1 MFKKQIFTIG
11 LAILLVNVA
20 WSQSEEITTLRL
32 EDYFNMEFVSSPQIS
47 PDGNQIIY
55 TRRWINK
62 YEDRTESDLW
72 IMDADGKNNRFLMN
86 GGSPAWSPD
95 GKKVAF
101 VKEGEPQG
109 EQVFVK
115 YIDLEGPAT
124 QVTRLDENPG
134 DIRWSPDGKYI
145 SFVMIVPEKNKWD
158 IKMPKKPKDAKWTEE
173 PRIVEDLVYRRDRQG
188 FLKEGYDHIFI
199 VPAEGGTARQITE
212 GNWDHGSG
220 GYSWTKDEKYILFS
234 SLRIEEAEYA
244 YRESEI
250 YSVDINSGEIVQL
263 TTRKGPDGSPFV
275 SPDNKLVAYQGFDF
289 TDDTYINSNFYV
301 MNMDGSNPRLISG
314 DFDKNA
320 STLKWAEDN
329 SGIYVN
335 VREKGTSNL
344 YFIPVKGSVRQITT
358 GNHMLSAS
366 SISKG
371 GVAAGTMSDPKLPG
385 DIVAYNVTKPAIMK
399 LTSVNADVLSR
410 VTLGEIEEIWY
421 KSTDNLDIHGWIIK
435 PPDFDP
441 GKKYP
446 LILTIHG
453 GPHGMYSVGFNFNW
467 QIHAANGYVVLYTN
481 PRGSAGYGSE
491 FGNLIKNDY
500 PNKDF
505 DDLMNG
511 VDEVIKKGYIDE
523 ENLFVYGGSG
533 GGVLTSWIVGHTGRF
548 AAASVNYPV
557 IDWISFVGTTDGV
570 SWYRNFEK
578 LPWEDPTEH
587 LRRSPLMY
595 VGNVTTPTL
604 LMTGVKDLRTPISQ
618 TEEFYQA
625 LKFRK
630 VPTAMIR
637 FNEEFHG
644 TSSKPSNYM
653 RTTLYLHHW
662 FERYGTF
669 NKSADDLTD

>member
-1 MFKKQIFTIG
+1 MFNKSLIIIGSTI
-11 LAILLVNVA
+11 LITCMVNA
-20 WSQSEEITTLRL
+20 QTEKITTLQL

-47 PDGNQIIY
+47 PAGDQIIY
-55 TRRWINK
+55 TKRWINK
-62 YEDRTESDLW
+62 YEDRTQSDLW
-72 IMDADGKNNRFLMN
+72 IMDSNGKNNRFLMK
-86 GGSPAWSPD
+86 GGSPIWSPD

-101 VKEGEPQG
+101 IKDGEPQG
-109 EQVFVK
+109 SQIFVK
-115 YIDLEGPAT
+115 YMDLDGVAT
-124 QVTRLDENPG
+124 QITRLDESPG
-134 DIRWSPDGKYI
+134 NIQWSPDGNYI
-145 SFVMIVPEKNKWD
+145 SFVMIVPEKKKWD
-158 IKMPKKPKDAKWTEE
+158 IKMPKKPKGAEWTED
-173 PRIVEDLVYRRDRQG
+173 PRIVEDLVYRRDRRG
-188 FLKEGYDHIFI
+188 FVKEGYDHIFV
-199 VPAEGGTARQITE
+199 VPAEGGTARQVTN

-220 GYSWTKDEKYILFS
+220 GYSWTKDGREILFS
-234 SLRIEEAEYA
+234 SLRIDEAEYA
-244 YRESEI
+244 FRESEI
-250 YSVDINSGEIVQL
+250 YSVDVTSGGINQL
-263 TTRKGPDGSPFV
+263 TTRKGPDGGPAV
-275 SPDNKLVAYQGFDF
+275 SPNNKLVVYRGYDF
-289 TDDTYINSNFYV
+289 TDDTYINSKFYV
-301 MNMDGSNPRLISG
+301 MNLDGSGSRLISG
-314 DFDKNA
+314 DFDRSA

-335 VREKGTSNL
+335 VREKGTSNV
-344 YFIPVKGSVRQITT
+344 YFVPVKGSVKKLTS

-366 SISKG
+366 SISKS
-371 GVAAGTMSDPKLPG
+371 GVAVGTISDPKLPG
-385 DIVAYNVTKPAIMK
+385 DLITFNVSKPAINK
-399 LTSVNADVLSR
+399 LTSVNEDVLSR
-410 VTLGEIEEIWY
+410 ITLGEIEEIWY
-421 KSTDNLDIHGWIIK
+421 KSTDDLDIHGWIIK

-453 GPHGMYSVGFNFNW
+453 GPHGMYGVNFNFRW
-467 QIHAANGYVVLYTN
+467 QVHAANGYVVLYTN

-511 VDEVIKKGYIDE
+511 VDEVVKKGYIDE

-533 GGVLTSWIVGHTGRF
+533 GGVLTSWIVGHTNRF
-548 AAASVNYPV
+548 TAASVNYPV

-570 SWYRNFEK
+570 YWYRNFEK
-578 LPWEDPTEH
+578 MPWEDPTEH

-653 RTTLYLHHW
+653 RSVLYLHYW
-662 FERYGTF
+662 FEKYGTM
-669 NKSADDLTD
+669 DEDIE